1 MVLAL
6 LLIAALPVPY
16 VPQPKDGCGAASLA
30 MVLRYWQQPAD
41 VEEIARA
48 LVDPELHGIRGS
60 LLESFARA
68 RGVTAIAYK
77 GDLAQLRDYLDRGRP
92 LIAAWK
98 LKKGY
103 HNVVVVDADATRVT
117 FHDPAEGPSRSLEA
131 AEFERRWKG
140 AGFWTLLVLPRQ
152 P

>member
-6 LLIAALPVPY
+6 SLLVALPVPY
-16 VPQPKDGCGAASLA
+16 VPQPKDGCGAASLT
-30 MVLRYWQQPAD
+30 MVLRYWKQPAD
-41 VEEIARA
+41 VDAIARS
-48 LVDPELHGIRGS
+48 LVDAELHGIRGS
-60 LLESFARA
+60 LLESFARE

-77 GDLAQLRDYLDRGRP
+77 GDMAQLHDYLARGRP
-92 LIAAWK
+92 LIVAWK

-103 HNVVVVDADATRVT
+103 HNVVVVGADEAAVT
-117 FHDPAEGPSRSLEA
+117 VHDPALGPSRALEA

-140 AGFWTLLVLPRQ
+140 AGFWTLLVLPKR